1 MDIEIIL
8 NTLYRHTR
16 IYVDRDTHINAY
28 VKLLPVHGGGREEG
42 GARYAFGG

>member
-42 GARYAFGG
+42 ARYAFAG